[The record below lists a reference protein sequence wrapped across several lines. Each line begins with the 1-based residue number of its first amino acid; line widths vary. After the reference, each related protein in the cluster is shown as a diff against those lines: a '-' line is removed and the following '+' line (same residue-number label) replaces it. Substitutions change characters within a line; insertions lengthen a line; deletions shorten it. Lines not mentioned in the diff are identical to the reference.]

1 MAQYKIH
8 VLKVADFTVPLT
20 MISLVGDLNST
31 ITGPVFIWYIEG
43 DGKKILMD
51 AGVAAPDAHGLT
63 HGFPVV
69 GGGEEGVRKA
79 LASVGTTPEEID
91 ILVLSHL
98 HIDHCSEVALFENS
112 RIFVQKREWETAFN
126 PIPTMRA
133 IYDSSLFAPLER
145 LDLAIIDGDHAIADG
160 VTALLA
166 PGHTQGNMG
175 LAISTAMGTVVL
187 AGDACYSNYNL
198 DPLLTEVVDF
208 TGKRFEFP
216 PRPDLP
222 FRPQPAHVNLT
233 EWFDSMW
240 KLVAAAS
247 SRSLVF
253 PGHEVTLVGR
263 VIG

>member
-1 MAQYKIH
+1 MAEYKIH
-8 VLKVADFTVPLT
+8 VLKVADFSVPLT
-20 MISLVGDLNST
+20 MLSLVGDLNSL

-43 DGKKILMD
+43 GGKKILMD
-51 AGVAAPDAHGLT
+51 AGVAAPDSQGLT
-63 HGFPVV
+63 HGFPVS
-69 GGGEEGVRKA
+69 GGGEEGIRNA

-98 HIDHCSEVALFENS
+98 HIDHCSEATLFKNS
-112 RIFVQKREWETAFN
+112 RILVQKREWETAFN

-133 IYDSSLFAPLER
+133 IYDASMFSPLEQM
-145 LDLAIIDGDHAIADG
+145 DLAIIDGDYDIADG
-160 VTALLA
+160 VRALLA

-175 LAISTAMGTVVL
+175 LAVSTAIGTVVL
-187 AGDACYSNYNL
+187 AGDAAYTNYNL
-198 DPLLTEVVDF
+198 DPLLTEMVDN

-253 PGHEVTLVGR
+253 AGHEITLEGK